1 MYLFIKNIKSYLKK
15 HDKIFKTIINNMT
28 WLKIQR
34 KEYEVLKGKN
44 VNNAKRIKGVVRP
57 K

>member
-1 MYLFIKNIKSYLKK
+1 
-15 HDKIFKTIINNMT
+15 MT